1 MSVPTKFVLQQG
13 PALRGMGETAANALK
28 QRLGIA
34 KKNGAPPELPGPE
47 VTQTFAPRDR
57 DLVRA
62 YAKHVGGDPSAYKRR
77 LPAHLFPQ
85 WAFALTGKSLEG
97 LDYPMLGA
105 MNGGCRLIQNAPLPI
120 DEPLEVSSRLESI
133 DDDGRRAIL
142 EQRVVTSTPS
152 APEAVVAHLY
162 IFVPLAK
169 KKASGAPSKDGAKKD
184 KPRVPDQA
192 REIAFW
198 RLRQDAGLD
207 FAKLTGDF
215 NPVHWVPAY
224 AKAFGFRNTIL
235 HGFGTMARA
244 IEGLNRGLF
253 AGDVDALK
261 EVHVRFTRPLV
272 LPAKVGLYVDGGQ
285 LFVGDA
291 PGGPAYLTGT
301 YTTDTGSTDTD
312 TTR

>member
-1 MSVPTKFVLQQG
+1 M
-13 PALRGMGETAANALK
+13 
-28 QRLGIA
+28 
-34 KKNGAPPELPGPE
+34 
-47 VTQTFAPRDR
+47 
-57 DLVRA
+57 
-62 YAKHVGGDPSAYKRR
+62 
-77 LPAHLFPQ
+77 PAHLFPQ

-169 KKASGAPSKDGAKKD
+169 KNANGAPKKDRAKKD
-184 KPRVPDQA
+184 KPRVPDDA

-272 LPAKVGLYVDGGQ
+272 LPAKVGLYVHDQQ

-301 YTTDTGSTDTD
+301 YTT
-312 TTR
+312 R

>member
-1 MSVPTKFVLQQG
+1 MPVPTRFVLQQG
-13 PALRGMGETAANALK
+13 PALRGMGETALGALK

-34 KKNGAPPELPGPE
+34 KTNGAPSALPGPE
-47 VTQTFAPRDR
+47 VRETFPPRDR
-57 DLVRA
+57 ALVRA

-77 LPAHLFPQ
+77 VPAHLFPQ

-97 LDYPMLGA
+97 LEYPMLAA
-105 MNGGCRLIQNAPLPI
+105 MNGGCRLVQNAPLPI
-120 DEPLEVSSRLESI
+120 DESLEVSSRLESV

-162 IFVPLAK
+162 IFVPLGK
-169 KKASGAPSKDGAKKD
+169 KNGKSGGKKSD
-184 KPRVPDQA
+184 KPRVPADA
-192 REIAFW
+192 KEIAFW
-198 RLRQDAGLD
+198 RLREDAGLD

-253 AGDVDALK
+253 AGDVDALE
-261 EVHVRFTRPLV
+261 EVNVRFTRPLV
-272 LPAKVGLYVDGGQ
+272 LPAKVGHYVRDEQ

-301 YTTDTGSTDTD
+301 FR
-312 TTR
+312 TR